1 MANEDRSKR
10 ERARRVY
17 STALINK
24 LIDDRNQGY
33 DIDFDPFF
41 NRDTELRASNIP
53 FKMTDDEMEEYQKC
67 YDNPEYFID
76 KYCKF
81 MTDKGMSTVQLRDY
95 QTKVIDLVTAES
107 YDEDLDDAVPTNRNI
122 IWLASRQVGKCVSP
136 SVSIS
141 CKKNE
146 SVENVNAD
154 LLQTYLCYKKKINI
168 IDRIKNV
175 LYKIYKLL

>member
-1 MANEDRSKR
+1 MAEEYNRK

-41 NRDTELRASNIP
+41 NRDTDLRASNIP
-53 FKMTDDEMEEYQKC
+53 FKMTDEEMEEYQKC
-67 YDNPEYFID
+67 YDNPEYFIN

-95 QTKVIDLVTAES
+95 QTKVIDLVTQET
-107 YDEDLDDAVPTNRNI
+107 YDEELEDAVPKNRNI
-122 IWLASRQVGKCVSP
+122 IWLASRQIGKCLIFNELAQVTCSNGL
-136 SVSIS
+136 S
-141 CKKNE
+141 E
-146 SVENVNAD
+146 SVKLGEFFDCPKWKRNCIVFM
-154 LLQTYLCYKKKINI
+154 
-168 IDRIKNV
+168 ID
-175 LYKIYKLL
+175 